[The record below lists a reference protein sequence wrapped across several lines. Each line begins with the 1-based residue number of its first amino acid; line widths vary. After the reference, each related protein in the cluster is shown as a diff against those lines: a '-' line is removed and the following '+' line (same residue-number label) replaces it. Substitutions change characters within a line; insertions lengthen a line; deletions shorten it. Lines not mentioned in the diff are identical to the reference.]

1 MIEKNRGVEKMDK
14 EITITVQSET
24 MKEIEA
30 AAREKDMGTENMIR
44 LILNEW
50 ALKQK
55 LVSSLAEMK
64 KDR

>member
-1 MIEKNRGVEKMDK
+1 MDK
-14 EITITVQSET
+14 EITISVQSET

-30 AAREKDMGTENMIR
+30 AAREKDMGAENMIR

-55 LVSSLAEMK
+55 LVNSLAEMK

>member
-1 MIEKNRGVEKMDK
+1 MIEKNRGVEQMDK
-14 EITITVQSET
+14 EITIAVQSET

-30 AAREKDMGTENMIR
+30 AAREKDMGAENMIR

-55 LVSSLAEMK
+55 LVNSLAEMK